1 MISINN
7 VEVVVKRFPDGTQN
21 IHIDKSILS
30 FDQNRRN
37 IVTWNYE
44 SDEEMA
50 TLLYVTE
57 WLGEFKDILYM
68 PYIPN
73 ARMDRVKNDDEVFTL
88 KYFCK
93 FINLLEY
100 RQVLVLDPHSDVS
113 VALLNN
119 ATSILPDYFISKTI
133 GKIKDD
139 NLVIFYPDNGAS
151 KRYSG
156 MVEKPYC
163 YGIKNRDW
171 RTGNI
176 LGLDVITNGIDLKD
190 KNVLIIDDICSKG
203 GTFYHS
209 ALKLKE
215 CGVNKIYLY
224 ITHCENTIINGE
236 LLKNNGLIEKVFTT
250 DSIYSLDEEKVEVL
264 END

>member
-44 SDEEMA
+44 SDEEMT

-88 KYFCK
+88 KSFCK

-119 ATSILPDYFISKTI
+119 VTSILPDYFINKTI
-133 GKIKDD
+133 DKIKDD

-190 KNVLIIDDICSKG
+190 KSVLIIDDICSKG